1 MFLIGYISNYGNA
14 LEELSL
20 WNDSLRQKYIWNLLA
35 QKSHETFNK

>member
-20 WNDSLRQKYIWNLLA
+20 EWFFEAKIYMESASSKVT
-35 QKSHETFNK
+35 HETSDK